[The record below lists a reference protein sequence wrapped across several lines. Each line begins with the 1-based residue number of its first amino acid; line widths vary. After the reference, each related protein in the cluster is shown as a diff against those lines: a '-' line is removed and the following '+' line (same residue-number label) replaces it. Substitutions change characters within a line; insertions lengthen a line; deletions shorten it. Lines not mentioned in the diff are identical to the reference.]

1 MVTRKEEKSMTQKP
15 RLMLTIS
22 EDIVNEVREAK
33 KGEQYFDK
41 PYSELYRD
49 LIVLGLE
56 ALKQQHSANR

>member
-1 MVTRKEEKSMTQKP
+1 MTQKP